1 MRTAIFILGA
11 DCIQCAYLRR
21 SISELKVEP
30 FFFSETG
37 HIPFFLPKFQNIII
51 SESAE
56 TLSYLRMFVSLAL
69 KYDKVFI
76 YSLSEEGW
84 DVLYELQPM
93 LSSKFDVLLP
103 STLEHYKSVNNKW
116 ALYNTAIELEIPT
129 LKTEL
134 SVNVFDKFSTHNFDK
149 NNLIRKPNVGSG
161 ARGFKLLTN
170 FMELSNVRD
179 SEQHHIQ
186 PFIKSNIQYKC
197 TALSISGKIQSIA
210 CIQKERYFPR
220 HGGSLTFGTCLKPP
234 KDFIEILTKICQSTN
249 WTGVIDTDF
258 IYDVLQEKMFLLEVN
273 PRMPACVKY
282 CDYLGVDLFLTLIGS
297 KLNIDNDC
305 IKKFDVPNLRGKI
318 PRNDSV
324 QYLTLDILLLIGAIF
339 RFDFKLF
346 FTVFVS
352 LFKSRNRIDIYSGST
367 ANLIKVMYIQG
378 KKLTSVSFMKKKFF
392 NVK

>member
-21 SISELKVEP
+21 SISE
-30 FFFSETG
+30 TG

-56 TLSYLRMFVSLAL
+56 PLSYLRMFVSLAL

-93 LSSKFDVLLP
+93 LSGKFDVLLP
-103 STLEHYKSVNNKW
+103 STLEHYKSVNDKW
-116 ALYNTAIELEIPT
+116 ALYNTAIKLEIPT

-234 KDFIEILTKICQSTN
+234 EDFIEILTKICQSTN

-258 IYDVLQEKMFLLEVN
+258 IYDVLHEKMFLLEVN